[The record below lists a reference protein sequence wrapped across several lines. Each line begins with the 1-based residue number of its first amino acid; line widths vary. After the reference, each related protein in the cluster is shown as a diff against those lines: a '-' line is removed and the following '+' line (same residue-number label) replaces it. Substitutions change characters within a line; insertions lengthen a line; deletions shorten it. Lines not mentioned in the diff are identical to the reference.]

1 MRDAYPGM
9 SDGAAWQITEK
20 FKKSGETWNQISTGA
35 VVSDQSRILT
45 MKREVSTVSVRNYQ
59 FDMTG
64 MGPEERE
71 RAAEGAQ
78 GIVHMEEG
86 AGRTMA
92 QKLLPAR
99 DLLNE
104 ALAALDNAKF
114 VDGFGDLPTGH
125 EVTQFYSDQ
134 AAHITTRI
142 KKDRDDVQRDIDH
155 FLAMELLYKNTD
167 DYNAGNFGAYKAS
180 VVY

>member
-1 MRDAYPGM
+1 
-9 SDGAAWQITEK
+9 
-20 FKKSGETWNQISTGA
+20 
-35 VVSDQSRILT
+35 

-64 MGPEERE
+64 MSPEERE

-86 AGRTMA
+86 AGRIMA
-92 QKLLPAR
+92 QKLLPVR
-99 DLLNE
+99 DLLDK
-104 ALAALDNAKF
+104 ALAAARRADQ
-114 VDGFGDLPTGH
+114 VTGFGDLPTGQ
-125 EVTQFYSDQ
+125 EATQHYKLQ
-134 AAHITTRI
+134 ATHAVTRI

-167 DYNAGNFGAYKAS
+167 DYSAGNFGAYKAS

>member
-1 MRDAYPGM
+1 M
-9 SDGAAWQITEK
+9 SPKSSKK
-20 FKKSGETWNQISTGA
+20 FEERWNQISTDA
-35 VVSDQSRILT
+35 VVSDQSRNLT
-45 MKREVSTVSVRNYQ
+45 MKREVNTVSVRNYQ

-64 MGPEERE
+64 MSPEERE

-104 ALAALDNAKF
+104 ALSALDNAKY

-134 AAHITTRI
+134 AVHITSRI

-167 DYNAGNFGAYKAS
+167 DYNAGNFSSYKAS